1 VFSEPLD
8 LPAPERLHGVV
19 RGSWGHPGQL
29 RGLGYYFVTAQWG
42 SLGKRGWGQD
52 RMEVGCQ
59 PHRVDRI
66 FSSFS
71 IFLGCTRLCVGKG
84 HIDRANLVFDKT
96 VPQKR

>member
-42 SLGKRGWGQD
+42 SLGKRGWGHD

-59 PHRVDRI
+59 PHRVDRNLLLLLH
-66 FSSFS
+66 
-71 IFLGCTRLCVGKG
+71 FLGVYTAVCWKG
-84 HIDRANLVFDKT
+84 THR
-96 VPQKR
+96 